1 MSAAASEILNLAAI
15 AAYDII
21 VRLPEMCKVALVDG

>member
-1 MSAAASEILNLAAI
+1 MAI

-21 VRLPEMCKVALVDG
+21 LKSKEK